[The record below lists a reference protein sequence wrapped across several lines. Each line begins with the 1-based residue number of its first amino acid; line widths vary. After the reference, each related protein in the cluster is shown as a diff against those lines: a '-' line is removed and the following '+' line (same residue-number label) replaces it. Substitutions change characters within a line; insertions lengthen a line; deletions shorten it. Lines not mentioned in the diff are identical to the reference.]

1 MSNWKLLSG
10 VAAAS
15 IMTAAIVAPAEAQV
29 TTSSIRGNVMTDA
42 GASVS
47 DATVTITHTPS
58 GTVSTATTNASGAF
72 SARGLRVGG
81 PYTVAVDGGDFATV
95 EVTDLYLT
103 LDNTLSLP
111 ITVSGART
119 MDTVV
124 VTGTSA
130 LAGFASEGL
139 STTLGIE
146 ALGELASIDR
156 DIADAAL
163 LDPFASINYNSRN
176 KELSIAGANNRFN
189 SLTIDGVA
197 LNDRFG
203 LNANGYPTQRSP
215 IPYDAIESLSIQTA
229 PYDVEFNGFTGGTIN
244 AVTKSGTNEF
254 HGSAFYSFTDDSL
267 IGDRIAGQDV
277 DLTFEEKTY
286 GFTLGGPIIE
296 DKLFFFGSYEK
307 FEETAPLNNG
317 PAGSGALN
325 TFDDITQADVDQ
337 VGQVVSD
344 VWGFDIGGF
353 DKAPAQEEKI
363 LANIDWNI
371 NNDHRFK
378 FTYLRNEGNLI
389 AEQNGNNFLASDN
402 RLGASSTWYDRSET
416 VESFVGH
423 LFSDWTPNFSTQFKI
438 SSTTQATGQNS
449 LNGAEFPSFA
459 VFLREVD
466 GDENYLVIGP
476 DRFRHGNELDQEFFQ
491 IKGVAEYVTGDH
503 TFKVG
508 FEREEVDVDNLFAQ
522 NSEGSY
528 VFDSVADLQNATAS
542 GLLYD
547 NAVTNDENDLRAIW
561 GYSYSSLYVQDTWDI
576 RPDLTI
582 DAGLRYDF
590 YGSEG
595 EIRENQNFV
604 NRFGYSNAGDIDG
617 LDVILPRVAAV
628 WTPTN
633 DLTVRAGFG
642 RFSGG
647 SPGVWISNSY
657 SNDGVISDGTSLFG
671 TIAVPTVP
679 DATFGQ
685 YIPQAALDALSS
697 GSPDGSVNALDT
709 SFQIP
714 TTWKLN
720 AGVAYNTDIPYLG
733 DNWLLSADVL
743 YNKLENSTYWFNQ
756 NCEDPVAVAPDGR
769 GVYDC
774 GGAPEALVVGSA
786 DKGHSLL
793 LAVSAS
799 KEWQTV
805 AGDIDLDFSY
815 TNQDIQDIGY
825 GTSSTATSNY
835 SDSVRFDL
843 QQPRVGTSN
852 YETEHQFKLRLNWE
866 KEFFENFPTKATL
879 FGYRRSGQPYSYSFS
894 ENNNCVFDVGGGRCA
909 RESRVDDAGHLLYVP
924 TGASDPLFAP
934 TSFGGDATAQQAFFD
949 YINSSEL
956 SQYAGGI
963 AERNGDNSR
972 WSTIVNL
979 RLQQEL
985 PGISE
990 GHRTLLFLDVENLGN
1005 LIDEDAGRIQRTRY
1019 EYERDVVSAQIVN
1032 GQYEYFNLNSDG
1044 SIKNLE
1050 NLQQSLWQVQF
1061 GVKYEF

>member
-1 MSNWKLLSG
+1 M
-10 VAAAS
+10 
-15 IMTAAIVAPAEAQV
+15 
-29 TTSSIRGNVMTDA
+29 
-42 GASVS
+42 
-47 DATVTITHTPS
+47 
-58 GTVSTATTNASGAF
+58 
-72 SARGLRVGG
+72 
-81 PYTVAVDGGDFATV
+81 
-95 EVTDLYLT
+95 
-103 LDNTLSLP
+103 
-111 ITVSGART
+111 
-119 MDTVV
+119 
-124 VTGTSA
+124 
-130 LAGFASEGL
+130 
-139 STTLGIE
+139 
-146 ALGELASIDR
+146 
-156 DIADAAL
+156 
-163 LDPFASINYNSRN
+163 
-176 KELSIAGANNRFN
+176 
-189 SLTIDGVA
+189 
-197 LNDRFG
+197 
-203 LNANGYPTQRSP
+203 
-215 IPYDAIESLSIQTA
+215 
-229 PYDVEFNGFTGGTIN
+229 
-244 AVTKSGTNEF
+244 
-254 HGSAFYSFTDDSL
+254 
-267 IGDRIAGQDV
+267 
-277 DLTFEEKTY
+277 
-286 GFTLGGPIIE
+286 
-296 DKLFFFGSYEK
+296 
-307 FEETAPLNNG
+307 
-317 PAGSGALN
+317 
-325 TFDDITQADVDQ
+325 
-337 VGQVVSD
+337 
-344 VWGFDIGGF
+344 
-353 DKAPAQEEKI
+353 
-363 LANIDWNI
+363 
-371 NNDHRFK
+371 
-378 FTYLRNEGNLI
+378 
-389 AEQNGNNFLASDN
+389 
-402 RLGASSTWYDRSET
+402 
-416 VESFVGH
+416 
-423 LFSDWTPNFSTQFKI
+423 
-438 SSTTQATGQNS
+438 
-449 LNGAEFPSFA
+449 
-459 VFLREVD
+459 
-466 GDENYLVIGP
+466 
-476 DRFRHGNELDQEFFQ
+476 
-491 IKGVAEYVTGDH
+491 
-503 TFKVG
+503 
-508 FEREEVDVDNLFAQ
+508 
-522 NSEGSY
+522 
-528 VFDSVADLQNATAS
+528 
-542 GLLYD
+542 
-547 NAVTNDENDLRAIW
+547 
-561 GYSYSSLYVQDTWDI
+561 
-576 RPDLTI
+576 
-582 DAGLRYDF
+582 
-590 YGSEG
+590 
-595 EIRENQNFV
+595 
-604 NRFGYSNAGDIDG
+604 
-617 LDVILPRVAAV
+617 
-628 WTPTN
+628 
-633 DLTVRAGFG
+633 
-642 RFSGG
+642 
-647 SPGVWISNSY
+647 
-657 SNDGVISDGTSLFG
+657 
-671 TIAVPTVP
+671 P

-733 DNWLLSADVL
+733 EDWLLSADVL

-799 KEWQTV
+799 KAWQTV